1 MLAGNLT
8 STKIPVDTQG
18 RKTAGRETE
27 IKINPPYNAINL
39 TSLSQH
45 STGKKKKK
53 MRQASILIQR
63 LLNIK
68 EYIME
73 NIISNAVYLTA
84 EDKMPVGS
92 IGI

>member
-1 MLAGNLT
+1 
-8 STKIPVDTQG
+8 
-18 RKTAGRETE
+18 
-27 IKINPPYNAINL
+27 
-39 TSLSQH
+39 
-45 STGKKKKK
+45 